1 MSELPAPITHAPSA
15 QELEARLARV
25 RAGMA
30 ERGLDV
36 YVSFDP
42 VNIYY
47 LTHFANYVHERP
59 FLLVIRQAGLPT
71 LLAPGLEASHVRQR
85 SVAELEFATY
95 PEFPAPEGE
104 NWFDVYQALVD
115 SSATVGVESAMPIGI
130 AMRTPGQVQ
139 VHDVIDQVRLVKTPY
154 ELGRNV
160 HACQVVEVGHRLL
173 LENAAPGVPEVALFG
188 QASSAM
194 VGKIFAEVP
203 DANPLMCN
211 TKAAVWP
218 PSISHDPH
226 QVPAITLPM
235 EQGGPHVSITTA
247 QVNGYGVE
255 LERTFFLNSV
265 PEAARAPFA
274 AMLEAR
280 AVAYERAKPGAALA
294 EIDRAVRD
302 VIERHGFGDRILHRT
317 GHGFGITGHE
327 GPYLA
332 LGEDGVLAPD
342 MLISIEPG
350 IYIPG
355 VGGFRHSDTVW
366 VTATGCV
373 SLTHADD
380 TLESLTFERAAAG

>member
-1 MSELPAPITHAPSA
+1 MPSTPPLPPPITDPPSA
-15 QELEARLARV
+15 EELASRLERV
-25 RAGMA
+25 RARMR

-42 VNIYY
+42 TNVYY
-47 LTHFANYVHERP
+47 LTNFANYVHERP
-59 FLLVIRQAGLPT
+59 FLLVIRPSGRPT
-71 LLAPGLEASHVRQR
+71 LLAPLLEAGHVRQR
-85 SVAELEFATY
+85 SRAELDFATY

-104 NWFDVYQALVD
+104 NWFDVYAALIDSQAQ
-115 SSATVGVESAMPIGI
+115 VGVESAMPIGI
-130 AMRTPGQVQ
+130 AMRTPGQVMVQ
-139 VHDVIDQVRLVKTPY
+139 DVIDEVRLVKTAY
-154 ELGRNV
+154 EIGRNV

-173 LENAAPGVPEVALFG
+173 LENASPGVPEVALYG

-194 VGKIFAEVP
+194 MAKIFGEVP
-203 DANPLMCN
+203 DANPMVCG

-226 QVPAITLPM
+226 LVPSIQLPM

-255 LERTFFLNSV
+255 LERTFFLNEV
-265 PEAARAPFA
+265 PNAARAPFA

-280 AVAYERAKPGAALA
+280 ATAYELAKPGAALA
-294 EIDRAVRD
+294 EIDRAVRA
-302 VIERHGFGDRILHRT
+302 VIDRHGFGDRILHRT

-332 LGEDGVLAPD
+332 LGDDGVLEPD

-355 VGGFRHSDTVW
+355 TGGFRHSDTVW
-366 VTATGCV
+366 VTETGCV
-373 SLTHADD
+373 SLTRAEDD
-380 TLESLTFERAAAG
+380 LESLTFARS